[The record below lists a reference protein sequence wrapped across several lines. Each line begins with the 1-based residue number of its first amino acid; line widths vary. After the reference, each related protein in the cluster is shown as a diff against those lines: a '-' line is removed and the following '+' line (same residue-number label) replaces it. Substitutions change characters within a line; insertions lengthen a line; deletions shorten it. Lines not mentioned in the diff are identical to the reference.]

1 MYSSEI
7 RQESA
12 KRTIVCQALTE
23 HFGHSDWYTAN
34 TTKDNATVTLSETEE
49 TFLISDLGISSL
61 IEKYTI
67 ILDGRQV
74 RKERDKLLVESD
86 SLVLPDRWS
95 SYSSTKQSK
104 ISTYRQE
111 LRDVPQ
117 QDGFPNNVV
126 WPVYP
131 V

>member
-1 MYSSEI
+1 MI
-7 RQESA
+7 L
-12 KRTIVCQALTE
+12 CQALTE

-34 TTKDNATVTLSETEE
+34 ATKDNATVTLEETGE

-61 IEKYTI
+61 IEKYNT
-67 ILDGRQV
+67 LYDGRQV

-95 SYSSTKQSK
+95 SYSTTKKSK

-111 LRDVPQ
+111 LRDIPQ
-117 QDGFPNNVV
+117 QDGFPTNVV
-126 WPVYP
+126 WPTLATQ
-131 V
+131 